1 MVAISYINPLS
12 EEGRAIVKNYGD
24 LNQLT
29 EENEDLISNV
39 MHTPNQIISNDDII
53 PKSIKDL
60 AINRIRWAIEK
71 KNNKNFQAREY
82 EYLLNS
88 EIYEE
93 DVIAF
98 HVLCQAIANQFNTAS
113 RETKLFIESLGILIE
128 EKLSKITPSLRYQMI
143 DEILRDIAVDGS
155 IKWTSLKDVIGSKK
169 LSLIQLLLDNGEII
183 LEKDEFLEKYG
194 DKFDGRP
201 ADKIYDIIVGQKI
214 KELILSR
221 LIMQKTEEYIKRI
234 KEMSKVIEI
243 HPIILELGEEL
254 KTVISEEMGKYNTFY
269 AGSGGIYGT
278 VKGGKLI
285 PEAFPPC
292 IQNTIEGVSS
302 GGRNDAIVLL
312 LTSFISYAR
321 LYPGIFGSEETVK
334 VSDIDSDLRITE
346 NEILPIIYQAAD
358 NCTPP
363 LFDDQPQEKINIISK
378 LGFGLHDEIR
388 LENEGETTWYTP
400 MSCEKIKMHL
410 PQLCKADSS
419 CKGINNPLSCYGRK
433 KYQIDKKGRQESNQT
448 S

>member
-29 EENEDLISNV
+29 EENENLISNV

>member
-1 MVAISYINPLS
+1 MAEISYINPLS
-12 EEGRAIVKNYGD
+12 EEGRGIVKEYGD

-29 EENEDLISNV
+29 EENEDLVSSI
-39 MHTPNQIISNDDII
+39 MHTPNQKISDDELI
-53 PKSIKDL
+53 PGSIKEL
-60 AINRIRWAIEK
+60 AINKIKWAIEK
-71 KNNKNFQAREY
+71 KNNKNFDSREY
-82 EYLLNS
+82 EYLSNS
-88 EIYEE
+88 EIYQE

-98 HVLCQAIANQFNTAS
+98 HVLCQALAIQFNTSS
-113 RETKLFIESLGILIE
+113 RETKLFIDSIGLLIE
-128 EKLSKITPSLRYQMI
+128 ERLSKITPSIRYEII

-155 IKWTSLKDVIGSKK
+155 IKWTSLKEVIGSKK
-169 LSLIQLLLDNGEII
+169 LSLVQLLLDNGEII
-183 LEKDEFLEKYG
+183 LEKEEFLEKYG

-201 ADKIYDIIVGQKI
+201 ADRIYDIIVGQKI

-234 KEMSKVIEI
+234 KEMSKIIEM
-243 HPIILELGEEL
+243 HPIILELGEQL
-254 KTVISEEMGKYNTFY
+254 KEIIPEEMSKYNTYY
-269 AGSGGIYGT
+269 AGSGGLYGT
-278 VKGGKLI
+278 VKGGKLV

-312 LTSFISYAR
+312 LTSFVSYAR
-321 LYPGIFGSEETVK
+321 LYPGIFGSDESVK
-334 VSDIDSDLRITE
+334 ISDIDTDLKITE
-346 NEILPIIYQAAD
+346 NEILPLIYQAAD

-363 LFDDQPQEKINIISK
+363 LFDDQPQEKLNIISK
-378 LGFGLHDEIR
+378 LGFGLHDEIS

-410 PQLCKADSS
+410 PQLCKPDGS
-419 CKGINNPLSCYGRK
+419 CKGLNNPLSCYGRK
-433 KYQIDKKGRQESNQT
+433 KYQIDKKGKKES

>member
-1 MVAISYINPLS
+1 MASISYINPLS
-12 EEGRAIVKNYGD
+12 DEGRMIVRDYGD

-29 EENEDLISNV
+29 EEDENLISGV
-39 MHTPNQIISNDDII
+39 IHTPNQIISNDDII
-53 PKSIKDL
+53 PKSIRDL
-60 AINRIRWAIEK
+60 AINRIKWAIEK
-71 KNNKNFQAREY
+71 KNNKSFNSREY

-88 EIYEE
+88 EISEQE
-93 DVIAF
+93 VIAF
-98 HVLCQAIANQFNTAS
+98 HVLCQAIAIQFNPSS
-113 RETKLFIESLGILIE
+113 RETRLFVESLGTLIE
-128 EKLSKITPSLRYQMI
+128 EKLSKITPSIRYQMM
-143 DEILRDIAVDGS
+143 DDILRDIAVDGA

-201 ADKIYDIIVGQKI
+201 ADKIYEIIIGQKL

-221 LIMQKTEEYIKRI
+221 LIMQNTEEYIKRI
-234 KEMSKVIEI
+234 KEMSQRIEI
-243 HPIILELGEEL
+243 HPIIVELGEEL
-254 KTVISEEMGKYNTFY
+254 KTVISEEMGKYNAFY

-278 VKGGKLI
+278 VRGGKLI

-292 IQNTIEGVSS
+292 IQNTIDGVKS

-321 LYPGIFGSEETVK
+321 LYPGIFGSDESVK
-334 VSDIDSDLRITE
+334 VSDIDSDLTITE

-358 NCTPP
+358 NCSPP
-363 LFDDQPQEKINIISK
+363 LFDDQPQEKLNIISK
-378 LGFGLHDEIR
+378 LGFGLHDEIS

-410 PQLCKADSS
+410 PQLCKEDSS
-419 CKGINNPLSCYGRK
+419 CKGINNPLSCYGRR
-433 KYQIDKKGRQESNQT
+433 KYQLDQKGGQEANQT

>member
-12 EEGRAIVKNYGD
+12 DEGRNILRDYGD
-24 LNQLT
+24 LNQLN
-29 EENEDLISNV
+29 EENDDLINII

-53 PKSIKDL
+53 PKSIKEL
-60 AINRIRWAIEK
+60 AINRIKWAIEK
-71 KNNKNFQAREY
+71 KYNKNFNQREY
-82 EYLLNS
+82 EYFLND
-88 EIYEE
+88 EIGEE

-98 HVLCQAIANQFNTAS
+98 HILCQALAIQFNPLS
-113 RETKLFIESLGILIE
+113 REVKIFIESIGKIIE
-128 EKLSKITPSLRYQMI
+128 EKLSKITPTTRYQMI
-143 DEILRDIAVDGS
+143 DEILRDISVDGS
-155 IKWTSLKDVIGSKK
+155 IKWTSLKDVIGTKK

-183 LEKDEFLEKYG
+183 LEKEEFLEKYG
-194 DKFDGRP
+194 NKFDGRP

-214 KELILSR
+214 KEWILSR
-221 LIMQKTEEYIKRI
+221 LIMQNTEKYIKRI
-234 KEMSKVIEI
+234 KEMSKRIEI
-243 HPIILELGEEL
+243 HPAILELGEEL
-254 KTVISEEMGKYNTFY
+254 KKMIPEEISKYNTFY
-269 AGSGGIYGT
+269 EGSGGIYGT

-292 IQNTIEGVSS
+292 IQNTIDGVSS

-321 LYPGIFGSEETVK
+321 LYPGIFSRDENVK
-334 VSDIDSDLRITE
+334 VSDIDSDLSITE

-358 NCTPP
+358 NCSPP
-363 LFDDQPQEKINIISK
+363 LFDDQPQEKLNIISK
-378 LGFGLHDEIR
+378 LGFGLHDEIN

-410 PQLCKADSS
+410 PQLCKEDSS

-433 KYQIDKKGRQESNQT
+433 KYQIDKKEKG
-448 S
+448 

>member
-12 EEGRAIVKNYGD
+12 DKGRNILRDYGD
-24 LNQLT
+24 LNQLN
-29 EENEDLISNV
+29 EENDDLINII

-53 PKSIKDL
+53 PKSIKEL
-60 AINRIRWAIEK
+60 AINRIKWAIEK
-71 KNNKNFQAREY
+71 KYNKNFNQREY
-82 EYLLNS
+82 EYFLND
-88 EIYEE
+88 EIGEE

-98 HVLCQAIANQFNTAS
+98 HILCQALAIQFNPLS
-113 RETKLFIESLGILIE
+113 REVKIFIESIGKIIE
-128 EKLSKITPSLRYQMI
+128 EKLSKITPTTRYQMI
-143 DEILRDIAVDGS
+143 DEILRDISVDGS
-155 IKWTSLKDVIGSKK
+155 IKWTSLKDVIGTKK

-183 LEKDEFLEKYG
+183 LEKEEFLEKYG
-194 DKFDGRP
+194 NKFDGRP

-214 KELILSR
+214 KEWILSR
-221 LIMQKTEEYIKRI
+221 LIMQNTEKYIKRI
-234 KEMSKVIEI
+234 KEMSKRIEI
-243 HPIILELGEEL
+243 HPAILELGKEL
-254 KTVISEEMGKYNTFY
+254 KKMIPEEISKYNTFY
-269 AGSGGIYGT
+269 EGSGGIYGS

-292 IQNTIEGVSS
+292 IQNTIDGVSS

-321 LYPGIFGSEETVK
+321 LYPGIFSRDENVK
-334 VSDIDSDLRITE
+334 VSDIDSDLSITE

-358 NCTPP
+358 NCSPP
-363 LFDDQPQEKINIISK
+363 LFDDQPQEKLNIISK
-378 LGFGLHDEIR
+378 LGFGLHDEIN

-410 PQLCKADSS
+410 PQLCKEDSS

-433 KYQIDKKGRQESNQT
+433 KYQIDKKEKG
-448 S
+448 

>member
-12 EEGRAIVKNYGD
+12 DEGRSILRDYGD
-24 LNQLT
+24 LNQLN
-29 EENEDLISNV
+29 EENDDLINII

-53 PKSIKDL
+53 PKTIKEL
-60 AINRIRWAIEK
+60 AITRIKWAIEK
-71 KNNKNFQAREY
+71 KYNNNFNQREY

-88 EIYEE
+88 EIGEE

-98 HVLCQAIANQFNTAS
+98 HILCQALAIQFNPLS
-113 RETKLFIESLGILIE
+113 REVRLFTESIGQIIE
-128 EKLSKITPSLRYQMI
+128 EKLAKITPSTRYQMI

-155 IKWTSLKDVIGSKK
+155 IKWTSLKDVIGTKK

-194 DKFDGRP
+194 NKFDGRP

-214 KELILSR
+214 KEWILSR
-221 LIMQKTEEYIKRI
+221 LVMQNTEKYIKRI
-234 KEMSKVIEI
+234 KEMSKRIEI
-243 HPIILELGEEL
+243 HPAILELGEEL
-254 KTVISEEMGKYNTFY
+254 KKLIPEEIGKYSTFY
-269 AGSGGIYGT
+269 EGSGGIYGT
-278 VKGGKLI
+278 VKGGKLV

-292 IQNTIEGVSS
+292 IQNTIDGVSS

-321 LYPGIFGSEETVK
+321 LYPGIFGSDESVK
-334 VSDIDSDLRITE
+334 VSDIDSDLSITE

-358 NCTPP
+358 NCNPP
-363 LFDDQPQEKINIISK
+363 LFDDQPQEKLNIISK
-378 LGFGLHDEIR
+378 LGFGLHDEIN

-410 PQLCKADSS
+410 PQLCKEDSS

-433 KYQIDKKGRQESNQT
+433 KYQIDKKEKG
-448 S
+448 

>member
-12 EEGRAIVKNYGD
+12 DEGRNILRDYGD
-24 LNQLT
+24 LNQLN
-29 EENEDLISNV
+29 EENDDLINII

-53 PKSIKDL
+53 PKSIKEL
-60 AINRIRWAIEK
+60 AINRIKWAIEK
-71 KNNKNFQAREY
+71 KYNKNFNQREY
-82 EYLLNS
+82 EYFLND
-88 EIYEE
+88 EIGEE

-98 HVLCQAIANQFNTAS
+98 HILCQALAIQFNPLS
-113 RETKLFIESLGILIE
+113 REVKIFIESIGKIIE
-128 EKLSKITPSLRYQMI
+128 EKLSKITPTTRYQMI
-143 DEILRDIAVDGS
+143 DEILRDISVDGS
-155 IKWTSLKDVIGSKK
+155 IKWTSLKDVIGTKK

-183 LEKDEFLEKYG
+183 LEKEEFLEKYG
-194 DKFDGRP
+194 NKFDGRP

-214 KELILSR
+214 KEWILSR
-221 LIMQKTEEYIKRI
+221 LIMQNTEKYIKRI
-234 KEMSKVIEI
+234 KEMSKRIEI
-243 HPIILELGEEL
+243 HPAILELVEEL
-254 KTVISEEMGKYNTFY
+254 KKMIPEEISKYNTFY
-269 AGSGGIYGT
+269 EGSGGIYGT

-292 IQNTIEGVSS
+292 IQNTIDGVSS

-321 LYPGIFGSEETVK
+321 LYPGIFSRDENVK
-334 VSDIDSDLRITE
+334 VSDIDSDLSITE

-358 NCTPP
+358 NCSPP
-363 LFDDQPQEKINIISK
+363 LFDDQPQEKLNIISK
-378 LGFGLHDEIR
+378 LGFGLHDEIN

-410 PQLCKADSS
+410 PQLCKEDSS

-433 KYQIDKKGRQESNQT
+433 KYQIDKKEKD
-448 S
+448 